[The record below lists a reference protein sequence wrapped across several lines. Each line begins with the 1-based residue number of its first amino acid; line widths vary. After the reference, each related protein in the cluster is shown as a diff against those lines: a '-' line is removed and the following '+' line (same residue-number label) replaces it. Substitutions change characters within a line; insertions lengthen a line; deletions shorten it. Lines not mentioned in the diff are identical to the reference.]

1 MSKISTYQVEL
12 GSNTTDRLTKD
23 IERLSEENEKLK
35 SQIENEKQALQID
48 IDNLNQACL
57 DLNQENDDLQRRNHD
72 LTQMLETKEQEC
84 AKLKQE
90 LQEIK
95 EDLNE
100 CNFDRNVAQLEANKY
115 KQTIDS
121 IGKLLEDS
129 LDPEKTEVDESFENF
144 YTILDNIKTL
154 NSEKIMVNGI
164 DVKEC
169 GQTKYCC
176 DKEGKP
182 TERVR
187 CEREYKD
194 RTYYCDEFDDCYF
207 KQKERLK
214 QENEI
219 LKNWLA
225 ILKGLLNMVI
235 AKIFNSDDYREYTPV
250 ELFEKFST
258 RLDENIKAKET

>member
-1 MSKISTYQVEL
+1 MSKISTIINGIVVSECNAFVAPKGCESHHTISYEC
-12 GSNTTDRLTKD
+12 
-23 IERLSEENEKLK
+23 ERNPDCYF
-35 SQIENEKQALQID
+35 KQ
-48 IDNLNQACL
+48 
-57 DLNQENDDLQRRNHD
+57 R
-72 LTQMLETKEQEC
+72 

-100 CNFDRNVAQLEANKY
+100 CNFDRNVAQLKANQY

-129 LDPEKTEVDESFENF
+129 LDPEKTEVEESFENF

-169 GQTKYCC
+169 GQAKYCC

-214 QENEI
+214 QENET

-235 AKIFNSDDYREYTPV
+235 AKIFNSDDYREYYMPD
-250 ELFEKFST
+250 ELFEKLST
-258 RLDENIKAKET
+258 RLDKIIKIKET